1 VSAFEKSFPGGF
13 GITCDLLLTPDDGSV
28 TVLFGASGAGKTTI
42 LRCLA
47 GLERPTRGTIRFG
60 QDIWFDLELGLE
72 LQPQQR
78 GVGFLFQEDAL
89 FPHLTAAENVGY
101 GIGWLPPAA
110 RRDRVQ
116 ELLRFVRL
124 EGKGERRPRELSG
137 GERQRVALA
146 RALAPEPRL
155 LLLDEPLSALDAP
168 TREELRVELR
178 RMLAALRIP
187 TLFVTHD
194 RNEALSLA
202 DRIAVIADGRVRQ
215 VGPVA
220 EVFSRPADRE
230 VARIVGV
237 ETVVPGRVVGCPG
250 EGLLDVAAGDRGVL
264 LRALDPGNVEAEC
277 FVCIRAE
284 EVMLERGPIGQV
296 SARNRLPGHVVG
308 ISAEGPLLRIALD
321 CGFPLA
327 ALVTRQ
333 AGEELQLQLGEGV
346 SAIVKSPAVHLVAR
360 ETRAGT
366 ND

>member
-1 VSAFEKSFPGGF
+1 LSAFYKTFASGF
-13 GITCDLLLTPDDGSV
+13 TIACDLPLAPDDGQV

-60 QDIWFDLELGLE
+60 QEIWFDDELGLE
-72 LQPQQR
+72 LETQQR
-78 GVGFLFQEDAL
+78 NVGFLFQEDAL
-89 FPHLTAAENVGY
+89 FPHLTAAQNIGY
-101 GIGWLPPAA
+101 GIGWLPRAA
-110 RRDRVQ
+110 RRERVA

-124 EGKGERRPRELSG
+124 SDFGERRPRELSG
-137 GERQRVALA
+137 GERQRIALA

-168 TREELRVELR
+168 TREELRFELR

-202 DRIAVIADGRVRQ
+202 DRIAVLADGEIRQ

-220 EVFSRPADRE
+220 DVFSRPADRD

-237 ETVVPGRVVGCPG
+237 ETVVPGSVVGSPG
-250 EGLLDVAAGDRGVL
+250 EGLLSVAAGERGVVL
-264 LRALDPGNVEAEC
+264 QALDPGNVEAEC

-308 ISAEGPLLRIALD
+308 MSPEGPLLRIALD

-333 AGEELQLQLGEGV
+333 ASQELGLQIGEGV
-346 SAIVKSPAVHLVAR
+346 SAIVKSPAVHLIAR
-360 ETRAGT
+360 EPR
-366 ND
+366 

>member
-1 VSAFEKSFPGGF
+1 MA
-13 GITCDLLLTPDDGSV
+13 TLLEIAAIRHGYNGHR
-28 TVLFGASGAGKTTI
+28 VLNEFSLALGRGRIGCILGPSGCGKTTA
-42 LRCLA
+42 LRCIA
-47 GLERPTRGTIRFG
+47 GFEKIAAGRIAINGEDVSRPEHVVPPERRRIGMVF
-60 QDIWFDLELGLE
+60 QDY
-72 LQPQQR
+72 
-78 GVGFLFQEDAL
+78 AL
-89 FPHLTAAENVGY
+89 FPHLTVSANLGFGLRQFAAAER
-101 GIGWLPPAA
+101 AA
-110 RRDRVQ
+110 RIREMLGLVGMESAADRY
-116 ELLRFVRL
+116 
-124 EGKGERRPRELSG
+124 PHELSG
-137 GERQRVALA
+137 GQQQRVALA

-168 TREELRVELR
+168 TREELRIELR

-237 ETVVPGRVVGCPG
+237 ETVVPGRVVGSPG
-250 EGLLDVAAGDRGVL
+250 EGLLDVAVGDRGVL

-284 EVMLERGPIGQV
+284 EVMLERGPVGQV

-308 ISAEGPLLRIALD
+308 VSPEGPLLRIALD

-327 ALVTRQ
+327 ALVTRL
-333 AGEELQLQLGEGV
+333 AGEELQLLLGEGV
-346 SAIVKSPAVHLVAR
+346 TAIVKSPAVHLIAR
-360 ETRAGT
+360 ESR
-366 ND
+366 